1 METIIHYLYELID
14 KSGAVD
20 ENGNVNESQT
30 VSLGNGSEVT
40 VKEIYKTISVL
51 EESQD

>member
-20 ENGNVNESQT
+20 ENGNLHPT
-30 VSLGNGSEVT
+30 AG
-40 VKEIYKTISVL
+40 
-51 EESQD
+51 